1 MNVAEFLT
9 QRGFDVEW
17 LAACL
22 LEYQESMNLASH
34 FDDPIQYIEQMS
46 VYDALGDFAKKIIT
60 TDDDPR
66 G

>member
-17 LAACL
+17 LSACL
-22 LEYQESMNLASH
+22 LEYQEGMELASH
-34 FDDPIQYIEQMS
+34 FDDPISYINQMS
-46 VYDALGDFAKKIIT
+46 VYDAVGNFAAKIIKT
-60 TDDDPR
+60 EDDPR